1 MTDNGLAVTPTIV
14 EKMDHPIKAILI
26 ETAQALFRF
35 CPFIVLESELE
46 IVEDPARMFFKRM
59 GLSTDIRED
68 NDRKV
73 DLWINKKCKDE
84 LRKRHQR
91 RRNNISQKIHRMME
105 SEYEAK
111 YYLNVQ
117 PRK

>member
-1 MTDNGLAVTPTIV
+1 MPDNGLAVTPTIV
-14 EKMDHPIKAILI
+14 EKMDHPIKAILT

-68 NDRKV
+68 NERKV

-91 RRNNISQKIHRMME
+91 RRNNISQKIHRLME
-105 SEYEAK
+105 SKYAAA

-117 PRK
+117 LQK